1 MNKTGSRA
9 RARITQMNIHANEWA
24 RARRIF
30 FYECSRQL
38 EARDTCSRCA
48 RVRPIRGARNRI
60 IGEQI
65 PPTTSATEHPKSL
78 RFQSLVP
85 LVYPDND
92 SSLGLSRFVAFCRVL
107 TLRIRLAGRIS
118 PMERYIRY
126 NSTQRAL
133 CQALTFIWSI
143 ISQYHQHSKLIIL
156 NTVKRRMKTRNSSK
170 C

>member
-92 SSLGLSRFVAFCRVL
+92 SSLGLSRFVAFWRCEFANTWREESRRWRDIFDTTRHNEL
-107 TLRIRLAGRIS
+107 SARLWLS
-118 PMERYIRY
+118 FDLLLV
-126 NSTQRAL
+126 N
-133 CQALTFIWSI
+133 I
-143 ISQYHQHSKLIIL
+143 I
-156 NTVKRRMKTRNSSK
+156 NTVNWSSWTQ
-170 C
+170 